1 MAIPVH
7 IVGGFLGTGK
17 TTAIRAQLEARRHER
32 VGIIVNDFGDAGLDE
47 AALAEGEPYR
57 IANVPGGCI
66 CCSAPEHFAEALA
79 AVLDTAPDRLFVE
92 PTGLARPQDLVDA
105 MRLGPARHRIDLR
118 PVLVLVNPAEIDAD
132 TLAALPLLEEQARAA
147 DIVVANRIDLATPE
161 EIERFHAWV
170 RGFWPEPL
178 AVHATSFG
186 RLPDEVLD
194 WPAGEGPRAAQSAV
208 ARADPVPGAARSAA
222 TLSTEGFRRRSWC
235 WPPEVVFSQE
245 RLVAALARLATGRS
259 GAELVRFKGIFR
271 TQAGVHRL
279 EVAGGR
285 VDDRP
290 SEHRRDSRLDV
301 IVRAGDESPLDRVAE
316 WLEAAVLAGNEG

>member
-17 TTAIRAQLEARRHER
+17 TTAIRAQLTARRHER
-32 VGIIVNDFGDAGLDE
+32 VAIVVNDFGDAGLDE

-66 CCSAPEHFAEALA
+66 CCSAPEHFAEALE
-79 AVLDTAPDRLFVE
+79 AVLDTDPDRLFIE

-105 MRLGPARHRIDLR
+105 MRLGPVHDRIELR
-118 PVLVLVNPAEIDAD
+118 PVVVLVNPAEIDDD

-147 DIVVANRIDLATPE
+147 DIVVANRVDLATPE
-161 EIERFHAWV
+161 EIERFHTWV

-186 RLPDEVLD
+186 RLPDEVLE
-194 WPAGEGPRAAQSAV
+194 WPAGAGPED
-208 ARADPVPGAARSAA
+208 ARVPASRPDSVSEDRGPAA
-222 TLSTEGFRRRSWC
+222 TLSTTGFLQRSWR
-235 WPPEVVFSQE
+235 WPPDVVFSQE
-245 RLVAALARLATGRS
+245 RLVAALARLATGRA
-259 GAELVRFKGIFR
+259 GADLVRFKGIFR
-271 TQAGVHRL
+271 TPLGVHRL
-279 EVAGGR
+279 EVAGGH

-301 IVRAGDESPLDRVAE
+301 IVRADDETPLDRVAE
-316 WLEAAVLAGNEG
+316 WLEAAVLAGNES